1 MISVSSD
8 KGTLI
13 ALACT
18 AAVVL
23 FLVWVGLHWILG
35 VILFVAFALLILL
48 RRGPPEPPPA
58 HPSGSAPAH
67 NMTRNGH

>member
-35 VILFVAFALLILL
+35 VILFVAFALLIVLKE
-48 RRGPPEPPPA
+48 GPPGAAPGPPVGFGP
-58 HPSGSAPAH
+58 GS
-67 NMTRNGH
+67 